1 MVFNN
6 PVSYKYRNFKLI
18 TTIKNTQQKIIRRT
32 VRIKNSKRLT
42 NKNENSLKRI
52 KNITLSLEYMTY
64 FYILYHCLSLFLG
77 F

>member
-42 NKNENSLKRI
+42 NKNENSLK
-52 KNITLSLEYMTY
+52 KD
-64 FYILYHCLSLFLG
+64 
-77 F
+77 

>member
-42 NKNENSLKRI
+42 NKNENSLKGL
-52 KNITLSLEYMTY
+52 KNITLSLEYMT
-64 FYILYHCLSLFLG
+64 
-77 F
+77 